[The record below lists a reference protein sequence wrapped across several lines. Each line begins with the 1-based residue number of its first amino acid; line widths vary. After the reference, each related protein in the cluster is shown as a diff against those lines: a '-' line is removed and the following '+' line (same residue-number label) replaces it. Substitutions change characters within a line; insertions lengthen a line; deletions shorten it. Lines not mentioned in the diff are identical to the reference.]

1 MKTRGCRWAAL
12 GGLIGMVAATA
23 GGAAIATDRA
33 LLVLRTSETRA
44 FASWRMLGT
53 DGPGARYEVETAER
67 AAGPWRPVTGG
78 QPTGTNC
85 VVPVP
90 GGATPLVRVKVTRPG
105 RPDEVTPAAAVPARP
120 EPWVRLPLAT
130 GDRAQKVGL
139 GDFDGDGRL
148 DYLVKTPDFNT
159 DPYQQP
165 GYWKKSTD
173 TYKLTAYRHDGT
185 RLWTYDMGWS
195 IEEGIWYSPVVV
207 CDLDGDGRAEV
218 FCKAGE
224 GDPREPTGH
233 VRTGPEWL
241 VMLDGRTGEV
251 RRRLPWPSRD
261 GFDDYNYSSRNLLGV
276 AYLDGKR
283 PHLLVVRGTYRII
296 KVQAYTPELRPLWY
310 WEASG
315 PDASYRGQV
324 MHGLHA
330 VDVDGDGRDE
340 IILGSAALDD
350 DGKPLW
356 NTRKGH
362 PDICYVADFDPA
374 RPGLEIFYGL
384 EKGQPRGGVALHDA
398 RTGAEIWGNPE
409 KTVHVHGQGM
419 VGDIIPEEPGI
430 ECYAGESKGGTGW
443 WLYTAAGKLIH
454 RQDLGELS
462 PKAVY
467 WLEGATKIYV
477 VGRKLYRWPREEIGE
492 LSSGRTV
499 AIADFLG
506 DWREEIVVAA
516 DGELRIYSS
525 TVPTNLRR
533 PWLMED
539 RLYRNDVTVQ
549 TMGYFYP
556 PQLSTALVQP

>member
-1 MKTRGCRWAAL
+1 MAVWCGIVLATSLTAEAGQPDRALVVLRTGADQAYAGWRWLGADVPGTTFAVELAERPEGPYRAAS
-12 GGLIGMVAATA
+12 ATA
-23 GGAAIATDRA
+23 GVAT
-33 LLVLRTSETRA
+33 
-44 FASWRMLGT
+44 
-53 DGPGARYEVETAER
+53 
-67 AAGPWRPVTGG
+67 
-78 QPTGTNC
+78 N
-85 VVPVP
+85 
-90 GGATPLVRVKVTRPG
+90 ATL
-105 RPDEVTPAAAVPARP
+105 AVPAGKDWHLR
-120 EPWVRLPLAT
+120 VRVQAPGRAVELTPAVAVPAKTADYVSIPLANRE
-130 GDRAQKVGL
+130 RAQKVGF

-165 GYWKKSTD
+165 GYWKQSTD

-185 RLWTYDMGWS
+185 KLWTHDMGWA
-195 IEEGIWYSPVVV
+195 IEEGIWYSPVIV
-207 CDLDGDGRAEV
+207 CDLDGDGIAEV

-233 VRTGPEWL
+233 VRGGPEWL
-241 VMLDGRTGEV
+241 VVLDGRTGRV
-251 RRRLPWPSRD
+251 KQRLPWPSRD
-261 GFDDYNYSSRNLLGV
+261 GFDDYNYSSRNLMGV

-296 KVQAYTPELRPLWY
+296 KVQAYTPELQPLWY

-315 PDASYRGQV
+315 PHASFRGQG
-324 MHGLHA
+324 MHGLHT
-330 VDVDGDGRDE
+330 VDVDGDGKDE
-340 IILGSAALDD
+340 IILGSAALDH
-350 DGKPLW
+350 DGQPLW
-356 NTRKGH
+356 NTKKGH

-419 VGDIIPEEPGI
+419 VGDIIPGEPGI

-443 WLYTAAGKLIH
+443 WLYAASGKLIN
-454 RQDLGELS
+454 REDLGELA
-462 PKAVY
+462 PKALF
-467 WLEGATKIYV
+467 WLDGPTKVFVSGKKI
-477 VGRKLYRWPREEIGE
+477 LRWPREEVGQIA
-492 LSSGRTV
+492 SGRIV

-506 DWREEIVVAA
+506 DWREEMIVAM
-516 DGELRIYSS
+516 DGELRIYAT
-525 TVPTNLRR
+525 TVPTELRR

-539 RLYRNDVTVQ
+539 PLYRNDVTMQ

-556 PQLSTALVQP
+556 PQLSR

>member
-1 MKTRGCRWAAL
+1 MKNLGRLLTIWCGITVAAAL
-12 GGLIGMVAATA
+12 AAEPPERGLV
-23 GGAAIATDRA
+23 
-33 LLVLRTSETRA
+33 VLRTGAEQA
-44 FASWRMLGT
+44 FASWRLLSADQPGT
-53 DGPGARYEVETAER
+53 TFAVELAER
-67 AAGPWRPVTGG
+67 ADGPFRSVKGNAGAA
-78 QPTGTNC
+78 TN
-85 VVPVP
+85 
-90 GGATPLVRVKVTRPG
+90 ATL
-105 RPDEVTPAAAVPARP
+105 AVPAGRGAFVRVRVQAP
-120 EPWVRLPLAT
+120 ERAAAFTPAVAVPAKSADYLAIPLAT
-130 GDRAQKVGL
+130 PDRAQKVGF

-185 RLWTYDMGWS
+185 KLWTYDMGWA
-195 IEEGIWYSPVVV
+195 IEEGIWYSPIIV
-207 CDLDGDGRAEV
+207 CDLDGDGVAEV
-218 FCKAGE
+218 YCKAGE
-224 GDPREPTGH
+224 GDPRDPTGH
-233 VRTGPEWL
+233 VRSGPEWL
-241 VMLDGRTGEV
+241 VVLDGRTGRV
-251 RRRLPWPSRD
+251 RQRLPWPSRE
-261 GFDDYNYSSRNLLGV
+261 GFDDYNYSSRNLMGV
-276 AYLDGKR
+276 AYLDGRR

-296 KVQAYTPELRPLWY
+296 KVQAYTPELQPLWY

-315 PDASYRGQV
+315 PFQSYRGQG

-330 VDVDGDGRDE
+330 ADIDGDGRDE

-356 NTRKGH
+356 NTKKGH
-362 PDICYVADFDPA
+362 PDVCYVADFDPA

-443 WLYTAAGKLIH
+443 WLYAASGKLIN
-454 RQDLGELS
+454 REDLGELA
-462 PKAVY
+462 PKALY
-467 WLEGATKIYV
+467 WLEGPTKVYV
-477 VGRKLYRWPREEIGE
+477 AGRKILRWPRREVGQIA
-492 LSSGRTV
+492 SGRIV

-506 DWREEIVVAA
+506 DWREEMIVAME
-516 DGELRIYSS
+516 GELRIYTT
-525 TVPTNLRR
+525 TVPTGLRR

-539 RLYRNDVTVQ
+539 RLYRNDVTMQ

-556 PQLSTALVQP
+556 PQLSK

>member
-1 MKTRGCRWAAL
+1 
-12 GGLIGMVAATA
+12 
-23 GGAAIATDRA
+23 
-33 LLVLRTSETRA
+33 VLRTGATQA
-44 FASWRMLGT
+44 FARWRSLGADT
-53 DGPGARYEVETAER
+53 PDTTFAVELAER
-67 AAGPWRPVTGG
+67 AAGPFQATKAQPGTATNLTLAV
-78 QPTGTNC
+78 PTGAAAYVRVRVQAPGRAVEITPA
-85 VVPVP
+85 VAVPPSVAAYVPVP
-90 GGATPLVRVKVTRPG
+90 
-105 RPDEVTPAAAVPARP
+105 
-120 EPWVRLPLAT
+120 LAT
-130 GDRAQKVGL
+130 KDRAQKVGL

-185 RLWTYDMGWS
+185 KLWTYDMGWA
-195 IEEGIWYSPVVV
+195 IEEGIWYSPVIV
-207 CDLDGDGRAEV
+207 CDLDGDGIAEV

-233 VRTGPEWL
+233 VRSGPEWL
-241 VMLDGRTGEV
+241 AVLDGRTGEV
-251 RRRLPWPSRD
+251 KRRLPWPSRD
-261 GFDDYNYSSRNLLGV
+261 GFGRDNAYDYNYSSRNLMGV

-283 PHLLVVRGTYRII
+283 PHLLVVRGTYTVI
-296 KVQAYTPELRPLWY
+296 KVQAYTPELQPLWS
-310 WEASG
+310 WESTGA
-315 PDASYRGQV
+315 DVSYRGQG

-330 VDVDGDGRDE
+330 VDVDGDGKDE
-340 IILGSAALDD
+340 IILGSAALTH

-356 NTRKGH
+356 NTKKGH
-362 PDICYVADFDPA
+362 PDVCYVADFDPA

-430 ECYAGESKGGTGW
+430 ECYTGESKGGTGW
-443 WLYTAAGKLIH
+443 WLYTASGKLIN
-454 RQDLGELS
+454 REDLGELT

-467 WLEGATKIYV
+467 WLEGTTKVYV
-477 VGRKLYRWPREEIGE
+477 AGRKIYRWPRREVGE
-492 LSSGRTV
+492 LPSGRIV

-506 DWREEIVVAA
+506 DWREEMIVAM
-516 DGELRIYSS
+516 DGELRIYTT
-525 TVPTNLRR
+525 TVPTERRR

-539 RLYRNDVTVQ
+539 PLYRNDVTLQ

-556 PQLSTALVQP
+556 PQLSR